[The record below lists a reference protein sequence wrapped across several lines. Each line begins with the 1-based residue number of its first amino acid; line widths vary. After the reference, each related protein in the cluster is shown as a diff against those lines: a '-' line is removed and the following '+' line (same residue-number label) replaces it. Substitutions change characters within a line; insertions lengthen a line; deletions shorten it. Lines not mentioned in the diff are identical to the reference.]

1 MFKKIF
7 VFIAVFLFGG
17 VAGWLYSLSDINELV
32 TTSIVSSE
40 LSDINYDVA
49 IIDELMITNN
59 YSKSIKLKF
68 DAKFS
73 KSLLV
78 TRAFNPD
85 FSSMTAIPKEG
96 LCKVIK
102 YHDEFGF
109 IGPKEVI
116 SPATDYLNKIEPVI
130 MNSIH
135 KSQSII
141 GGDGCNIGG
150 AGGICPLKDKSRC
163 NNLT

>member
-1 MFKKIF
+1 MFNKFF
-7 VFIAVFLFGG
+7 VFIAIFFLGG
-17 VAGWLYSLSDINELV
+17 VAGWLYGVSDINELV
-32 TTSIVSSE
+32 TSSIVSSE
-40 LSDINYDVA
+40 LSDMNDDVA
-49 IIDELMITNN
+49 IIDELMIANN
-59 YSKSIKLKF
+59 YSKGIKLKF

-73 KSLLV
+73 KSLLII
-78 TRAFNPD
+78 RAFNPD
-85 FSSMTAIPKEG
+85 FSSMTAIPIEG

-109 IGPKEVI
+109 IGPKGVI
-116 SPATDYLNKIEPVI
+116 SPATDYLNNIEPVI

-150 AGGICPLKDKSRC
+150 VGGICPFKDKSRC
-163 NNLT
+163 KNLT

>member
-1 MFKKIF
+1 M
-7 VFIAVFLFGG
+7 AVFLFGG
-17 VAGWLYSLSDINELV
+17 VAGWLYSLSDINEQV
-32 TTSIVSSE
+32 TSSIVSSVF
-40 LSDINYDVA
+40 SDMNDDVA
-49 IIDELMITNN
+49 IIDELMVANN

-85 FSSMTAIPKEG
+85 FSSMTAIPIEG

-102 YHDEFGF
+102 YHYEFGF

-135 KSQSII
+135 KSQSIA
-141 GGDGCNIGG
+141 GGNGCNIGG
-150 AGGICPLKDKSRC
+150 VGGICPFKDKSRC
-163 NNLT
+163 KNPT